1 MFVCSVQGF
10 IRLPV
15 FLYLPEGVKG
25 VGGEGGEGE
34 SGAAGEDVE
43 MSVQP
48 GGDAGT
54 PPSLEEVTY
63 TKAFFPSQHI
73 LSSSLATNHTLIF
86 IILTFHV
93 PFPCSILRFHSTSAP
108 LLNITPLFRG
118 CWLKL
123 AP

>member
-63 TKAFFPSQHI
+63 TKALFPSHFG
-73 LSSSLATNHTLIF
+73 IF
-86 IILTFHV
+86 ISNESYFDFYNPDLL
-93 PFPCSILRFHSTSAP
+93 CSILRFHSTSAP